1 MAVGELKAD
10 LSDEVIAIT
19 GGGGVLCSAIA
30 KGLCRNGASVA
41 LLDIDEEAARET
53 ADEIQQEGGNA
64 IAVQC
69 DVLDRDSLQ
78 EAASTVED
86 GLGQPTVLINGAGGN
101 KPEATTGPDLE
112 FFDIPQDAAQWV
124 FNLNFTG
131 TLLASQVFGRRLAN
145 AGKGQILNISS
156 MNSFRPLTKIPA
168 YSAAKAAVSN
178 FTQWLAVHMSD
189 NYSDDIRVNAI
200 APGFFLTKQNRFLL
214 IDEDSGDLTDRGQT
228 IIDHTPQERFG
239 RPEDLIGTALWL
251 LSSSASFVHGTVIP
265 VDGGFNAF
273 SGV

>member
-1 MAVGELKAD
+1 MAAGELKAD
-10 LSDEVIAIT
+10 LSDEIIAIT

-30 KGLCRNGASVA
+30 KGLCQNGASVA

-53 ADEIQQEGGNA
+53 ADEIEQAGGDA
-64 IAVQC
+64 LAVQC
-69 DVLDRDSLQ
+69 DVLERDSLE
-78 EAASTVED
+78 EAVSTVEEE
-86 GLGQPTVLINGAGGN
+86 LGKPTVLINGAGGN

-131 TLLASQVFGRRLAN
+131 TLLASQVFGRRLAD
-145 AGKGQILNISS
+145 AGEGQILNISS

-189 NYSDDIRVNAI
+189 NYSEDIRVNAI
-200 APGFFLTKQNRFLL
+200 APGFFLTAQNRFLL

-228 IIDHTPQERFG
+228 IIDHTPQDRFG
-239 RPEDLIGTALWL
+239 RPEDLIGTTLWL
-251 LSSSASFVHGTVIP
+251 LSGSASFVHGTVIP